1 MLMEELEKVKRDQRD
16 LESQENS
23 LVREKKEEIGTLL
36 QMMDDEE
43 QRKNNEISELKSKLN
58 EQNEQLKHYEIR

>member
-23 LVREKKEEIGTLL
+23 IVREKKEEIGTLL

-58 EQNEQLKHYEIR
+58 EQKEQLKHYEIR